1 MNPLML
7 LKAWYR
13 QYTLPCTIFI
23 VLFSVALSL
32 GVALLSQE
40 RAIKQSSANVSD
52 QFDLIIGAPGS
63 KVDLVLNTA
72 FLKTGFLE
80 TVPTHLW
87 HDLLDEQR
95 IKWFAPIVF
104 GDGYHGTPIVG
115 TTQALISSLYGK
127 QNNFPTIHSAFIGAN
142 VELSLGEVFQP
153 QHGMIE
159 DAGDSDDE
167 EDKDHHSHHVDYK
180 VAKKLPATGTPW
192 DNVILVPVEASWQI
206 HGMGNGHAD
215 EEHEEHHHDNADH
228 DENEE
233 HHHDNADHDEN
244 EEHEEHHHNDADHDG
259 HESIAFGVFDEHD
272 AFKPVS
278 AFIVKP
284 SSIANAYALR
294 SDFSNS
300 ETQAVFPG
308 EVMVMLYALMGDA
321 RALMS
326 QITLICEGLVMLSLV
341 FGIAAL
347 FALFKREFAIL
358 RTIGATRNY
367 LLLSVWLFVLSLMTI
382 GLLLG
387 MLLATVE
394 VQWISNI
401 LSDKAEFNINA
412 TLQVKDW
419 LFALAVLA
427 VGSVMALVPALF
439 VYRVTNEKLMQS
451 I

>member
-13 QYTLPCTIFI
+13 QYTLPCIIFI
-23 VLFSVALSL
+23 VLFSIALSL
-32 GVALLSQE
+32 GIALLSQE

-80 TVPTHLW
+80 TVPTHIW
-87 HDLLDEQR
+87 HELLDDQR
-95 IKWFAPIVF
+95 VKWFAPIVF
-104 GDGYHGTPIVG
+104 GDGYHGAPIIG
-115 TTQALISSLYGK
+115 TTQALLTALYGE
-127 QNNFPTIHSAFIGAN
+127 QENFPTIDSAFIGAN
-142 VELSLGEVFQP
+142 VALGLGDIFQP

-159 DAGDSDDE
+159 NAGDSDDE
-167 EDKDHHSHHVDYK
+167 EDEDHHVHHVDYK
-180 VAKKLPATGTPW
+180 VAKKLPITGTPW
-192 DNVILVPVEASWQI
+192 DNAILVPVEASWQI
-206 HGMGNGHAD
+206 HGMGNGHAE
-215 EEHEEHHHDNADH
+215 EEHEDHEKHITQHHDDVDHNENEEEHHHDEH
-228 DENEE
+228 DPLNL
-233 HHHDNADHDEN
+233 
-244 EEHEEHHHNDADHDG
+244 
-259 HESIAFGVFDEHD
+259 GVFDEHD
-272 AFKPVS
+272 TFKPVS

-284 SSIANAYALR
+284 NSIASAYGLR
-294 SDFSNS
+294 SDFSNN

-321 RALMS
+321 RTLMS

-341 FGIAAL
+341 FAIAAL

-367 LLLSVWLFVLSLMTI
+367 LLLSVWLFVLSLMAI

-387 MLLATVE
+387 MLLATLE
-394 VQWISNI
+394 VQWISTL
-401 LSDKAEFNINA
+401 LSDKAQFSINA
-412 TLQVKDW
+412 TLQAKDG

-427 VGSVMALVPALF
+427 VGSIMALLPALF
-439 VYRVTNEKLMQS
+439 VYRVSNEKLMQS

>member
-13 QYTLPCTIFI
+13 QYTLPCIIFI
-23 VLFSVALSL
+23 VLFSIALSL
-32 GVALLSQE
+32 GIALLSQE

-72 FLKTGFLE
+72 FLKAGFLE
-80 TVPTHLW
+80 TVPTHIW
-87 HDLLDEQR
+87 HELLDDQR
-95 IKWFAPIVF
+95 VKWFAPIVF
-104 GDGYHGTPIVG
+104 GDGYHGAPIIG
-115 TTQALISSLYGK
+115 TTQALLTALYGE
-127 QNNFPTIHSAFIGAN
+127 QENFPTIDSAFIGAN
-142 VELSLGEVFQP
+142 VALGLGDIFQP

-159 DAGDSDDE
+159 NAGDSDDE
-167 EDKDHHSHHVDYK
+167 EDEDHHVHHVDYK
-180 VAKKLPATGTPW
+180 VAKKLPITGTPW
-192 DNVILVPVEASWQI
+192 DNAILVPVEASWQI
-206 HGMGNGHAD
+206 HGMGNGHAE
-215 EEHEEHHHDNADH
+215 EEHEDHEKHITQHHDDVDHNENEEEHHHDEH
-228 DENEE
+228 DPLNL
-233 HHHDNADHDEN
+233 
-244 EEHEEHHHNDADHDG
+244 
-259 HESIAFGVFDEHD
+259 GVFDEHD
-272 AFKPVS
+272 TFKPVS

-284 SSIANAYALR
+284 NSIASAYGLR
-294 SDFSNS
+294 SDFSNN

-321 RALMS
+321 RTLMS

-341 FGIAAL
+341 FAIAAL

-367 LLLSVWLFVLSLMTI
+367 LLLSVWLFVLSLMAI

-387 MLLATVE
+387 MLLATLE
-394 VQWISNI
+394 VQWISTL
-401 LSDKAEFNINA
+401 LSDKAQFSINA
-412 TLQVKDW
+412 TLQAKDG

-427 VGSVMALVPALF
+427 VGSIMALLPALF
-439 VYRVTNEKLMQS
+439 VYRVSNEKLMQS

>member
-13 QYTLPCTIFI
+13 QYTLPCVIFV

-63 KVDLVLNTA
+63 KIDLVLNTA

-80 TVPTHLW
+80 TVPTHVW
-87 HDLLDEQR
+87 HDLLDDQR

-104 GDGYHGTPIVG
+104 GDGYNGSPIVG
-115 TTQALISSLYGK
+115 TTQALVSSLYGE
-127 QNNFPTIHSAFIGAN
+127 QGNFPTIHSAFIGAN
-142 VELSLGEVFQP
+142 VDLSLGDVFQA

-159 DAGDSDDE
+159 ESADSDDDE
-167 EDKDHHSHHVDYK
+167 EEGHSHHSDYK
-180 VAKKLPATGTPW
+180 VAKKLPVTGTPW
-192 DNVILVPVEASWQI
+192 DNAILVPVEASWQI
-206 HGMGNGHAD
+206 HGLGNGHAD
-215 EEHEEHHHDNADH
+215 H
-228 DENEE
+228 DEAEHNQNELI
-233 HHHDNADHDEN
+233 N
-244 EEHEEHHHNDADHDG
+244 
-259 HESIAFGVFDEHD
+259 FGVFDQQD

-284 SSIANAYALR
+284 NSIASAYGLR
-294 SDFSNS
+294 SDFSNN
-300 ETQAVFPG
+300 ETQGVFPA

-367 LLLSVWLFVLSLMTI
+367 LLLSVWLFVFSLMTI

-387 MLLATVE
+387 MLLASVE

-401 LSDKAEFNINA
+401 LSDKAQFNINA
-412 TLQVKDW
+412 TLQAKDW
-419 LFALAVLA
+419 LFALAVLG
-427 VGSVMALVPALF
+427 VGSVMALLPALF
-439 VYRVTNEKLMQS
+439 VYRVSNEKLMQS

>member
-13 QYTLPCTIFI
+13 QYTLPCIIFI
-23 VLFSVALSL
+23 VLFSIALSL
-32 GVALLSQE
+32 GIALLSQE

-80 TVPTHLW
+80 TVPTHIW
-87 HDLLDEQR
+87 HELLDDQR
-95 IKWFAPIVF
+95 VKWFAPIVF
-104 GDGYHGTPIVG
+104 GDGYHGAPIIG
-115 TTQALISSLYGK
+115 TTQALLTALYGE
-127 QNNFPTIHSAFIGAN
+127 QENFPTIDSAFIGAN
-142 VELSLGEVFQP
+142 VDLGLGDIFQP

-159 DAGDSDDE
+159 NAGDSDDE
-167 EDKDHHSHHVDYK
+167 EDEDHHAHHVDYK
-180 VAKKLPATGTPW
+180 VAKKLPVTGTPW
-192 DNVILVPVEASWQI
+192 DNAILVPVEASWQI
-206 HGMGNGHAD
+206 HGMGNGHAE
-215 EEHEEHHHDNADH
+215 EEHEAHDHDDVDHNENEEEHHHDEH
-228 DENEE
+228 DPLNL
-233 HHHDNADHDEN
+233 
-244 EEHEEHHHNDADHDG
+244 
-259 HESIAFGVFDEHD
+259 GVFDEHD
-272 AFKPVS
+272 TFKPVS

-284 SSIANAYALR
+284 NSIASAYGLR
-294 SDFSNS
+294 SDFSNN

-321 RALMS
+321 RTLMS

-341 FGIAAL
+341 FAIAAL

-387 MLLATVE
+387 MLLATIE
-394 VQWISNI
+394 VQWISTL
-401 LSDKAEFNINA
+401 LSDKAQFSINA
-412 TLQVKDW
+412 TLQAKDG

-427 VGSVMALVPALF
+427 VGSIMALLPALF
-439 VYRVTNEKLMQS
+439 VYRVSNEKLMQS

>member
-13 QYTLPCTIFI
+13 QYTLPCIIFI
-23 VLFSVALSL
+23 VLFSIALSL
-32 GVALLSQE
+32 GIALLSQE

-72 FLKTGFLE
+72 FLKTGLLE
-80 TVPTHLW
+80 TVPTHIW
-87 HDLLDEQR
+87 HELLDDQR
-95 IKWFAPIVF
+95 VKWFAPIVF
-104 GDGYHGTPIVG
+104 GDGYHGAPIIG
-115 TTQALISSLYGK
+115 TTQALLTALYGE
-127 QNNFPTIHSAFIGAN
+127 QENFPTIDSAFIGAN
-142 VELSLGEVFQP
+142 VALGLGDIFQP

-159 DAGDSDDE
+159 NAGDSDDE
-167 EDKDHHSHHVDYK
+167 EDEDHHVHHVDYK
-180 VAKKLPATGTPW
+180 VAKKLPITGTPW
-192 DNVILVPVEASWQI
+192 DNAILVPVEASWQI
-206 HGMGNGHAD
+206 HGMGNGHAE
-215 EEHEEHHHDNADH
+215 EEHEDHEKHITQHHDDVDHNENEEEEHHHDEH
-228 DENEE
+228 DPLNL
-233 HHHDNADHDEN
+233 
-244 EEHEEHHHNDADHDG
+244 
-259 HESIAFGVFDEHD
+259 GVFDEHD
-272 AFKPVS
+272 TFKPVS

-284 SSIANAYALR
+284 NSIASAYGLR
-294 SDFSNS
+294 SDFSNN

-321 RALMS
+321 RTLMS

-341 FGIAAL
+341 FAIAAL

-367 LLLSVWLFVLSLMTI
+367 LLLSVWLFVLSLMAI

-387 MLLATVE
+387 MLLATLE
-394 VQWISNI
+394 VQWISTL
-401 LSDKAEFNINA
+401 LSDKAQFSINA
-412 TLQVKDW
+412 TLQAKDG

-427 VGSVMALVPALF
+427 VGSIMALLPALF
-439 VYRVTNEKLMQS
+439 VYRVSNEKLMQS

>member
-13 QYTLPCTIFI
+13 QYTLPCIIFI
-23 VLFSVALSL
+23 VLFSIALSL
-32 GVALLSQE
+32 GIALLSQE

-72 FLKTGFLE
+72 FLKTGLLE
-80 TVPTHLW
+80 TVPTHIW
-87 HDLLDEQR
+87 HELLDDQR
-95 IKWFAPIVF
+95 VKWFAPIVF
-104 GDGYHGTPIVG
+104 GDGYHGAPIIG
-115 TTQALISSLYGK
+115 TTQALLTALYGE
-127 QNNFPTIHSAFIGAN
+127 QENFPTIDSAFIGAN
-142 VELSLGEVFQP
+142 VALGLGDIFQP

-159 DAGDSDDE
+159 NAGDSDDE
-167 EDKDHHSHHVDYK
+167 EDEDHHVHHVDYK
-180 VAKKLPATGTPW
+180 VAKKLPITGTPW
-192 DNVILVPVEASWQI
+192 DNAILVPVEASWQI
-206 HGMGNGHAD
+206 HGMGNGHAE
-215 EEHEEHHHDNADH
+215 EEHENHEKHITQHHDDVDHNENEEEEHHHDEH
-228 DENEE
+228 DPLNL
-233 HHHDNADHDEN
+233 
-244 EEHEEHHHNDADHDG
+244 
-259 HESIAFGVFDEHD
+259 GVFDEHD
-272 AFKPVS
+272 TFKPVS

-284 SSIANAYALR
+284 NSIASAYGLR
-294 SDFSNS
+294 SDFSNN

-321 RALMS
+321 RTLMS

-341 FGIAAL
+341 FAIAAL

-367 LLLSVWLFVLSLMTI
+367 LLLSVWLFVLSLMAI

-387 MLLATVE
+387 MLLATLE
-394 VQWISNI
+394 VQWISTL
-401 LSDKAEFNINA
+401 LSDKAQFSINA
-412 TLQVKDW
+412 TLQAKDG

-427 VGSVMALVPALF
+427 VGSIMALLPALF
-439 VYRVTNEKLMQS
+439 VYRVSNEKLMQS